1 MQTISVTYQRKKKHF
16 LLVTKR
22 KTNSLDISLKSSN
35 SNQVIFPFVKNV
47 NFFSNSNKRSLTI
60 IENLGN
66 V

>member
-1 MQTISVTYQRKKKHF
+1 MQTMSVTYQRKKKHF
-16 LLVTKR
+16 LLVMKR

-47 NFFSNSNKRSLTI
+47 NFFSNSNKWSLTI